1 MKRTALYEI
10 HKQLGAKMV
19 DFAGWEMPLS
29 YTGTIE
35 EHRAVRE
42 GVGLFDVS
50 HLGRASLEGKGAE
63 PLLQSLLPN
72 DVRTFKVGSA
82 RYSALLN
89 EDGMILDDIVVYRR
103 TPERFF
109 LCINASNTEKDI
121 GWIRSYLPVAQ
132 AVAAKLMDLTHD
144 MSQLALQGPKAGEV
158 IRRIS
163 DIDREAIKPW
173 QFTEGKVAGFDALI
187 AKTGYTGDIGYEIYL
202 GAGSAKTVWESLVKV
217 GKEFGIKPCGLG
229 ARDTLRLEAG
239 NLLYG
244 NDIDET
250 TTPLEAGL
258 EKMII
263 FDKGEFVGRSAL
275 LKQKE
280 TGVKKKLVGFELPQ
294 KAVPRHGHKIFSN
307 GNEIGVV
314 TSGNLSPFLNKG
326 IGMGYV
332 QSSYAAIG
340 TEILIEIRTKTVPA
354 RVVERPFYKKVKS

>member
-1 MKRTALYEI
+1 MKRTALYDI

-19 DFAGWEMPLS
+19 EFAGWEMPLS
-29 YTGTIE
+29 YTGTVE

-42 GVGLFDVS
+42 AVGLFDVS

-63 PLLQSLLPN
+63 SLLQSLLPN
-72 DVRTFKVGSA
+72 DVRTFKIGSA
-82 RYSALLN
+82 RYSVLLN
-89 EDGMILDDIVVYRR
+89 EDGTILDDIVVYRR
-103 TPERFF
+103 APGRFL
-109 LCINASNTEKDI
+109 LCINASNTQKDI
-121 GWIRSYLPVAQ
+121 EWIHAHTGTHPV
-132 AVAAKLMDLTHD
+132 KLLDLTPD
-144 MSQLALQGPKAGEV
+144 MSQLALQGPQAGEV
-158 IRRIS
+158 VRRVS
-163 DIDREAIKPW
+163 DVDRQSLKPW
-173 QFTEGKVAGFDALI
+173 HFVEDRIAGFDALI

-202 GAGSAKTVWESLVKV
+202 GAASSKTVWESLINV

-250 TTPLEAGL
+250 TTPIEAGL

-280 TGVKKKLVGFELPQ
+280 TGVKKKLIGFELIE
-294 KAVPRHGHKIFSN
+294 KAVPRHGYKILSN
-307 GNEIGVV
+307 GKEIGVV

-332 QSSYAAIG
+332 QSSYAGIG

-354 RVVERPFYKKVKS
+354 MVVERPFYKKVKS

>member
-1 MKRTALYEI
+1 MKRTALYGI

-29 YTGTIE
+29 YTGTVE

-72 DVRTFKVGSA
+72 DVRTFKIGSA
-82 RYSALLN
+82 RYSVLLN

-103 TPERFF
+103 APERFF
-109 LCINASNTEKDI
+109 LCINASNTERDI
-121 GWIRSYLPVAQ
+121 EHIRSHTGTRP
-132 AVAAKLMDLTHD
+132 AKLMDLTHD

-163 DIDREAIKPW
+163 DIDRETIKPW

-202 GAGSAKTVWESLVKV
+202 GAGSAKTVWESVIKI
-217 GKEFGIKPCGLG
+217 GNEFGIKPCGLG

-280 TGVKKKLVGFELPQ
+280 TGVEKKLVGFELLQ
-294 KAVPRHGHKIFSN
+294 KAVPRHGCKILSN
-307 GNEIGVV
+307 GKEIGVV
-314 TSGNLSPFLNKG
+314 TSGNLAPFLNKG

-332 QSSYAAIG
+332 QCSYAGIG

-354 RVVERPFYKKVKS
+354 MVVERPFYKKVKS

>member
-1 MKRTALYEI
+1 MKHTALYEI

-29 YTGTIE
+29 YTGTVE

-63 PLLQSLLPN
+63 TLLQALLPN
-72 DVRTFKVGSA
+72 DVRTFKIGSA
-82 RYSALLN
+82 RYSVLLN

-103 TPERFF
+103 SPERFM
-109 LCINASNTEKDI
+109 LCINASNTQKDI
-121 GWIRSYLPVAQ
+121 EWIQSHIGTHP
-132 AVAAKLMDLTHD
+132 AKLLDLTYD
-144 MSQLALQGPKAGEV
+144 MSQLALQGPQAGEV
-158 IRRIS
+158 IRRVS

-173 QFTEGKVAGFDALI
+173 QFVEGKVAGFDALI

-202 GAGSAKTVWESLVKV
+202 GSGSAKTVWESLIKV
-217 GKEFGIKPCGLG
+217 GNEFGIKPCGLG

-239 NLLYG
+239 NHLYG

-263 FDKGEFVGRSAL
+263 FDKGEFAGRSAL

-280 TGVKKKLVGFELPQ
+280 TGVKKKLIGFELLQ
-294 KAVPRHGHKIFSN
+294 KAVPRHGCKIFSN
-307 GNEIGVV
+307 GKEIGVV

-332 QSSYAAIG
+332 QSSYAEIG
-340 TEILIEIRTKTVPA
+340 TEILIEIRTKTIPGM
-354 RVVERPFYKKVKS
+354 VVERPFYKKVKS

>member
-10 HKQLGAKMV
+10 HKRLGAKMV
-19 DFAGWEMPLS
+19 EFAGWEMPLS

-42 GVGLFDVS
+42 SVGLFDVS
-50 HLGRASLEGKGAE
+50 HLGRASLEGKGAK

-72 DVRTFKVGSA
+72 DVRTFKGGSA
-82 RYSALLN
+82 RYSVLLN

-103 TPERFF
+103 ASDRFL
-109 LCINASNTEKDI
+109 LCINASNTQKDLEWVQAHI
-121 GWIRSYLPVAQ
+121 GTHPV
-132 AVAAKLMDLTHD
+132 KLLDLTHD
-144 MSQLALQGPKAGEV
+144 MSQLALQGPHAEDV
-158 IRRIS
+158 IRKVS
-163 DIDREAIKPW
+163 DIDRQAIKPW
-173 QFTEGKVAGFDALI
+173 QFVEDRIAGFDALI

-202 GAGSAKTVWESLVKV
+202 GAGSAKTVWESLIKV
-217 GKEFGIKPCGLG
+217 GKEFRIKTCGLG

-258 EKMII
+258 EKMIV

-280 TGVKKKLVGFELPQ
+280 TGVKKKLIGFELLQ
-294 KAVPRHGHKIFSN
+294 KAVPRHGYKIFSD
-307 GNEIGVV
+307 GKEIGIV

-332 QSSYAAIG
+332 QTPYAEIG

-354 RVVERPFYKKVKS
+354 IVAERPFYKKVKN

>member
-1 MKRTALYEI
+1 MKHTALYEV
-10 HKQLGAKMV
+10 HKKLGAKMV
-19 DFAGWEMPLS
+19 EFAGWEMPLS

-42 GVGLFDVS
+42 TAGLFDVS
-50 HLGRASLEGKGAE
+50 HLGRTSLEGKGAE

-72 DVRTFKVGSA
+72 DVRTFKIGSA
-82 RYSALLN
+82 RYSVLLN

-103 TPERFF
+103 SPDRFL

-121 GWIRSYLPVAQ
+121 EWVQ
-132 AVAAKLMDLTHD
+132 ARIGMSSAKLLDLTQD
-144 MSQLALQGPKAGEV
+144 MSQLALQGPQAGEV
-158 IRRIS
+158 IRRVS
-163 DIDREAIKPW
+163 DIDREKIKPW
-173 QFTEGKVAGFDALI
+173 QFMEDRVSGVDALI

-202 GAGSAKTVWESLVKV
+202 GAGSAKMVWESLLSV
-217 GKEFGIKPCGLG
+217 GKEFGIKACGLG

-263 FDKGEFVGRSAL
+263 LDKGEFVGRSAL

-280 TGVKKKLVGFELPQ
+280 SGVNRRLIGFKLLQ
-294 KAVPRHGHKIFSN
+294 KGVPRHDCKIFSD
-307 GNEIGVV
+307 GKEIGIV
-314 TSGNLSPFLNKG
+314 TSGNFSPFLNNG

-332 QSSYAAIG
+332 KTAYAEIG
-340 TEILIEIRTKTVPA
+340 AEILIEIRTKTVPA
-354 RVVERPFYKKVKS
+354 VVVERPFYKKVKS